1 MSEYNLNVANDS
13 MLEIHGAV
21 DGLRRIKEVAS
32 DAQARAADSLV
43 KPAKTLVKIVHD
55 QRMAV
60 SRKVDALKKQLIAKE
75 NEICSELNAEIE
87 RVSGLCGAY
96 MNAKLAEQARAAA
109 EAEARRAEAG
119 RRAEDV
125 LLAVAVR
132 FRRTE
137 VHVDMVRARHD
148 AARTASAHP
157 DRERVAAIGLEG
169 ERVGAPADVRR
180 TVARHPDGG
189 RIAMPAL
196 RRPGGPRRLGRR
208 PADGTPAGS
217 RGEVRVGNGDGRDGG
232 EGRRHRGEERSESV
246 HGTDASVSEVEGC

>member
-1 MSEYNLNVANDS
+1 MMSEYNLNVANDS

-109 EAEARRAEAG
+109 EAEARRAEAEAAAAAESALTG
-119 RRAEDV
+119 RQVAPVVDGISSRTVWTFDVVDPASVPRAYCVPEPTLIRSYMNDAKKNGAKIED
-125 LLAVAVR
+125 LCIPGVR
-132 FRRTE
+132 FR
-137 VHVDMVRARHD
+137 V
-148 AARTASAHP
+148 
-157 DRERVAAIGLEG
+157 
-169 ERVGAPADVRR
+169 DVR
-180 TVARHPDGG
+180 
-189 RIAMPAL
+189 I
-196 RRPGGPRRLGRR
+196 
-208 PADGTPAGS
+208 
-217 RGEVRVGNGDGRDGG
+217 
-232 EGRRHRGEERSESV
+232 
-246 HGTDASVSEVEGC
+246 